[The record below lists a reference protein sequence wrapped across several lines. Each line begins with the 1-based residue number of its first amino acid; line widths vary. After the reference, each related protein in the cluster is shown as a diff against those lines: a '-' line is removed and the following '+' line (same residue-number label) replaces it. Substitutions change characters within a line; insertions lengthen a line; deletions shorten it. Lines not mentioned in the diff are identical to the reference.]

1 MAVKLF
7 DTTLRDGTQGLGVA
21 FSVVDK
27 VRIAKELDRLEID
40 YIEGGWPGSNPKDE
54 AFFATMRDTALDH
67 AKLVAFGSTR
77 RAGVRPEE
85 DGNLKAIAAAGVKAA
100 AIFGKSWD
108 FHVIEALGTTLE
120 ENLKMIEDSCR
131 FLVAQGIEVIYDA
144 EHYFDAYKQNPDYAL
159 ATLQAAATGGASWLV
174 LCDTNGGTM
183 PWEIAEILKKVMEVS
198 SVPVGIHAHNDCE
211 VGVANSL
218 EGIRAG
224 ATMVHGTINGLGE
237 RCGNANLCSI
247 IAALELKMK
256 HEEQHR
262 RSLAELTRISRL
274 ISELAN
280 LVPNDR
286 QPYVGRAAFA
296 HKGGVHVSALL
307 KNPATYEH
315 IDPKVVGNIRNVL
328 MSELAGTANIIDKAG
343 HLGFDLG
350 KESPQVRKIL
360 AAVKEMESEGY
371 LFEDAEASFELI
383 VYKAME
389 EHQKLFDLEGFRVI
403 NERREDG
410 KLLSEATIRVFVEG
424 KEYHTAGSGDGPVNA
439 LDNALRKALEGS
451 YPQLRIIRLVDYKV
465 RVMNSDAG
473 TEAKVRVTIEST
485 DGDSNW
491 STVGVST
498 NVIDASW
505 IALLDSLEYGLIID
519 RRRKKS

>member
-1 MAVKLF
+1 MIKLF

-21 FSVVDK
+21 FSVIDK
-27 VRIAKELDRLEID
+27 MRIVRELDGLGVD
-40 YIEGGWPGSNPKDE
+40 FIEGGWPGSNPKDE
-54 AFFATMRDTALDH
+54 AFFAAMQDVTLERAR
-67 AKLVAFGSTR
+67 LVAFGSTR
-77 RAGVRPEE
+77 RADTLPQA
-85 DGNLKAIAAAGVKAA
+85 DANLLAIARSGVKVA

-108 FHVIEALGTTLE
+108 FHVREALGTTLE
-120 ENLKMIEDSCR
+120 ENLRMIEDSCR
-131 FLVAQGIEVIYDA
+131 YLVDQGIQVIYDA

-159 ATLQAAATGGASWLV
+159 ATLRAAAAGGAAWLV

-183 PWEIAEILKKVMEVS
+183 PWEVAAMVEVAAAATQ
-198 SVPVGIHAHNDCE
+198 VPVGIHAHNDCE
-211 VGVANSL
+211 LGVANSL
-218 EGIRAG
+218 AGLRAG

-237 RCGNANLCSI
+237 RCGNANLCSV
-247 IAALELKMK
+247 IAALALKMPELESSPAQLK
-256 HEEQHR
+256 
-262 RSLAELTRISRL
+262 ELTRVSRL
-274 ISELAN
+274 VSELAN

-315 IDPKVVGNIRNVL
+315 IDPQAVGNNRNVL

-343 HLGFDLG
+343 GLGFVLG
-350 KESPQVRKIL
+350 KEAPQVREIL
-360 AAVKEMESEGY
+360 TVVKEMESQGY
-371 LFEDAEASFELI
+371 IFEDAEASFALI
-383 VYKAME
+383 VFKAME
-389 EHQKLFDLEGFRVI
+389 EHQKLFDFGGFRVI

-410 KLLSEATIRVFVEG
+410 SLLSEATIRVFVEN

-439 LDNALRKALEGS
+439 LDNALRKALEAS
-451 YPQLRIIRLVDYKV
+451 YPQLRKIRLVDYKV
-465 RVMNSDAG
+465 RVLNSEAG

-485 DGDSNW
+485 DGVSNW

-505 IALLDSLEYGLIID
+505 IALLDSLEYGLIIH
-519 RRRKKS
+519 RRGGGE